1 MTTSSRSNALVFKVT
16 HPNVANRAPPEQRVE
31 MLSKQ
36 SKLHSDLE
44 EKAAQLAATKV
55 SAERTQHNMSR
66 LQGEVKRL
74 RTESHAR
81 EKELVFYRNASE
93 ESESKLAEMGQRLR
107 KVETELLRARAEN
120 RTISTRPG
128 AVTAARHERAQERLS
143 AAAEHTQR
151 LTAQIQEKDA
161 LVVNL
166 EKEVK
171 MLKREANLLAQALD
185 AQESVASGAV
195 GGAAIFV
202 ESAKLKE
209 QVKAMAL
216 GAADKS
222 AEVAR
227 LRRELDDTRVAMK
240 AQHGAELEA
249 KALESRAMEKEL
261 AQLRLERTAMLEH
274 TANMAQRH
282 TRKVTEG
289 GDDRRRVL
297 ELQRKV
303 ETQGETIQ
311 SLLEMK
317 NRLLEQM
324 QGRQNIGGRE
334 DTTPPDLM
342 GSLDPRHG
350 GASVPGTQQRDA
362 AAAADSF
369 RTANSSGGGDSE
381 SLRHELQEERAR
393 ADREARS
400 VRLLRQELAGL
411 HGDIGDLR
419 QQLLEAQN
427 ANLQYE
433 RAAWSAVGQDQST
446 GVAAQQQVSILQQ
459 ENNELLER
467 LQEMSGHIQQLSAQN
482 TLLAQKSSGGRPPVA
497 TQTAGATPRDEANPQ
512 TTSAR

>member
-1 MTTSSRSNALVFKVT
+1 
-16 HPNVANRAPPEQRVE
+16 
-31 MLSKQ
+31 
-36 SKLHSDLE
+36 
-44 EKAAQLAATKV
+44 
-55 SAERTQHNMSR
+55 
-66 LQGEVKRL
+66 
-74 RTESHAR
+74 
-81 EKELVFYRNASE
+81 
-93 ESESKLAEMGQRLR
+93 
-107 KVETELLRARAEN
+107 
-120 RTISTRPG
+120 
-128 AVTAARHERAQERLS
+128 
-143 AAAEHTQR
+143 
-151 LTAQIQEKDA
+151 
-161 LVVNL
+161 
-166 EKEVK
+166 
-171 MLKREANLLAQALD
+171 
-185 AQESVASGAV
+185 
-195 GGAAIFV
+195 
-202 ESAKLKE
+202 
-209 QVKAMAL
+209 
-216 GAADKS
+216 
-222 AEVAR
+222 
-227 LRRELDDTRVAMK
+227 MK
-240 AQHGAELEA
+240 AQHGVELEA
-249 KALESRAMEKEL
+249 KTLESRAMEKEL

-342 GSLDPRHG
+342 GSLDPRHV

-369 RTANSSGGGDSE
+369 RTANSSGGADSE

-411 HGDIGDLR
+411 HGDISDLR